1 MITVLKE
8 LVDIRADNVMVQL
21 EGTGGNGR
29 QYSLCSTD
37 DTTGAS
43 VGSAGQFVIY
53 DDTSGVNRLNIDS
66 SGRLLIGSSQ
76 NVNNDQL
83 QVNTSGG
90 SNLGLSRFANNAGG
104 PDLFLIKSRDTTFGN
119 HTTVADNDVI
129 GQIRFRADDG
139 SDYVEG
145 CRIFAKVNGSVSTNS
160 VPTDLV
166 FGSGTTGTER
176 LRIGSSGQIGIGG
189 ENFGTSG
196 QVLTSKGSGASVAW
210 EDASSGISTQA
221 GTASGIVTSMFLNDA
236 TDHKVTATGICTI
249 TTTQAG
255 TEGES
260 HTIRIVNSGIATVGF
275 STYFLFPSG
284 SAPVLPTADGAVSL
298 ISFTVH
304 DSVGAGCTQLLAG
317 ASVNFS

>member
-1 MITVLKE
+1 MLFKSLTPLLAAVKSNGFELIHFTSGETQLLNRENADMRFDTNNTERLRITSAGKIGINDNSPE
-8 LVDIRADNVMVQL
+8 NPVDIRADNVMVQL

-196 QVLTSKGSGASVAW
+196 QVLTSKGFHRIILGRCIKWYQHSGRNCIW
-210 EDASSGISTQA
+210 YCY
-221 GTASGIVTSMFLNDA
+221 LNVPD
-236 TDHKVTATGICTI
+236 
-249 TTTQAG
+249 
-255 TEGES
+255 
-260 HTIRIVNSGIATVGF
+260 
-275 STYFLFPSG
+275 
-284 SAPVLPTADGAVSL
+284 
-298 ISFTVH
+298 
-304 DSVGAGCTQLLAG
+304 
-317 ASVNFS
+317 